1 MKLDEYDFDKTA
13 RAVYIMNESAPTL
26 FGSEQE
32 LKDFMVSMAYAYS
45 HSNNSF
51 STGGF
56 VLTAYDGID
65 GERCVRASVSSYVAN
80 LYIDKMEKSYG

>member
-26 FGSEQE
+26 YSSVEE
-32 LKDFMVSMAYAYS
+32 LRMFMVSMAYAYS
-45 HSNNSF
+45 HNNNQF